1 MDMHIPVSRS
11 VVDAF
16 VKAYATR
23 DSKLVAAFIHD
34 DVVWTISGPIDALPF
49 CGTHRGKANVLD
61 LIGRQVS
68 AVFRV
73 FSFVP
78 DSVLI
83 EGDRVAMLTR
93 MSARR
98 TADGRVISYLVANFF
113 RFQDDKV
120 IENLSLLD
128 SFDAVEQVLGHPL
141 DVHDGLPAERGNLVT
156 V

>member
-1 MDMHIPVSRS
+1 MDMHTPVSRS

-23 DSKLVAAFIHD
+23 DGELVAAFLHD
-34 DVVWTISGPIDALPF
+34 DVVWTISGPVDALPF
-49 CGTHRGKANVLD
+49 CGTHRGKASVLD
-61 LIGRQVS
+61 LIERQVP

-78 DSVLI
+78 DSILI
-83 EGDRVAMLTR
+83 EDDRVAMLTR
-93 MSARR
+93 MSARHA
-98 TADGRVISYLVANFF
+98 ADGRVISYRVANFF
-113 RFQDDKV
+113 RFQNDKV
-120 IENLSLLD
+120 ISNLSLLD

-141 DVHDGLPAERGNLVT
+141 EVHDGLQAERGDLIT